1 MGIVCS
7 KILSYGVHFT
17 DINVTDVIIILII
30 HLLLPDNS
38 WIFSI
43 LIMSV
48 LYEIPHLVEEQ
59 HCRVYQKE
67 CQDFRPL
74 QLRNKS
80 RYDRIGTCSVVIK
93 SNSFTERSCICIRSV
108 INCQQLSLHVLH
120 DLHLQT
126 YQLA

>member
-59 HCRVYQKE
+59 HCRVTKK
-67 CQDFRPL
+67 
-74 QLRNKS
+74 NV
-80 RYDRIGTCSVVIK
+80 RISDPYNSGIKVDMTVSV
-93 SNSFTERSCICIRSV
+93 
-108 INCQQLSLHVLH
+108 
-120 DLHLQT
+120 
-126 YQLA
+126 LAV